1 MNYTFKEFIIGS
13 LWFLGLMSF
22 LSGFLIVN
30 GLFWGGAF

>member
-1 MNYTFKEFIIGS
+1 MHNVKDFIRGS
-13 LWFLGLMSF
+13 IVFLGMMGV